1 MIQLRKGPCS
11 TIQQAPL
18 PPHSPLGHHP
28 RPLYFYR
35 SKAEQKRKT
44 AMLFFLQTQKIVE
57 GWGHEEGF
65 TVSVLLK
72 HLQAFCFALI
82 M

>member
-1 MIQLRKGPCS
+1 
-11 TIQQAPL
+11 
-18 PPHSPLGHHP
+18 
-28 RPLYFYR
+28 
-35 SKAEQKRKT
+35 
-44 AMLFFLQTQKIVE
+44 MLFFLQTQKIVE